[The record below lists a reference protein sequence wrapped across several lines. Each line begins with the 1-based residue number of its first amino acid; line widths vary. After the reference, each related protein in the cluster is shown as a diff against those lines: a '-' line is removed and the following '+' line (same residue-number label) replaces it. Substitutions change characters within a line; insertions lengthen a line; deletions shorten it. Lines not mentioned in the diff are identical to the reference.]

1 MRGNWT
7 WDLKVEKE
15 SARSWRRNEEPEALK
30 GNKELSIFKGNLEKA
45 RGPEPDKQEEA
56 AGNDK
61 LEEVS
66 RGQPC
71 KAWQA
76 RKSI

>member
-1 MRGNWT
+1 M
-7 WDLKVEKE
+7 
-15 SARSWRRNEEPEALK
+15 K